1 MEACFHFLM
10 YAESSVVTLS
20 SDKAVY
26 TFSFIH
32 LTRYKPWRK
41 AFV

>member
-1 MEACFHFLM
+1 MEARFHFLM
-10 YAESSVVTLS
+10 YAENSVVTLS
-20 SDKAVY
+20 SDKAY
-26 TFSFIH
+26 TFSFIN